1 MAKDMTQGNLVRT
14 LAGFSIPL
22 IFSGLLQQ
30 LYNWADA
37 FIVGNVEGE
46 LALTGI
52 GATTSLAN
60 LFVFAITGFTAGVS
74 VQSAQLYGCGKRE
87 KLNKVLSSFVVI
99 LGGIFLGISVVSI
112 FLTGPILQLLQTP
125 PDIFELAKSYLRIVF
140 FGIPFLAIYNVYASV
155 LRGMGDSK
163 IPFLSVAFSAAANVL
178 LDLLFIGVF
187 RFGVVGAA
195 VATVISQVL
204 MTVFLIC
211 YAVKKYPSLR
221 FRFGRE
227 MMDFHIVKKGCK
239 LGVPVTI
246 QSSITSVGNLVLQ
259 NFMNGFGTQTVAA
272 ITTAYRVDTIILL
285 PILNLG
291 TEISTVTAQNIGAGN
306 YRRARRSLFVGSG
319 MMAIISVFLTVFV
332 LFAGE
337 SMIAMFGVTE
347 TAVQIGAAFFHG
359 IAWFYLLYGLSMA
372 LRGFLE
378 GIGDVL
384 FSSIGGIVSLAIRIV
399 VSYCLA
405 DYWGNLVIA
414 YAEVISWFVLFG
426 IYLVRFLWKQW
437 KAPVSTIQ

>member
-1 MAKDMTQGNLVRT
+1 
-14 LAGFSIPL
+14 
-22 IFSGLLQQ
+22 
-30 LYNWADA
+30 
-37 FIVGNVEGE
+37 
-46 LALTGI
+46 
-52 GATTSLAN
+52 
-60 LFVFAITGFTAGVS
+60 
-74 VQSAQLYGCGKRE
+74 
-87 KLNKVLSSFVVI
+87 
-99 LGGIFLGISVVSI
+99 
-112 FLTGPILQLLQTP
+112 
-125 PDIFELAKSYLRIVF
+125 
-140 FGIPFLAIYNVYASV
+140 
-155 LRGMGDSK
+155 
-163 IPFLSVAFSAAANVL
+163 
-178 LDLLFIGVF
+178 
-187 RFGVVGAA
+187 
-195 VATVISQVL
+195 
-204 MTVFLIC
+204 
-211 YAVKKYPSLR
+211 
-221 FRFGRE
+221 

-291 TEISTVTAQNIGAGN
+291 TGISTVTAQNIGAGN